1 MQCHRLML
9 ERGSRLSLVVA
20 EATSD
25 TQSRRFAFEEIGA
38 VRGADFHLD
47 APLSGGRCDV
57 Y

>member
-1 MQCHRLML
+1 ML